1 MAMQRPSGPTFVS
14 IPADDWDRTTLP
26 VAPRKVARGFAPD
39 PAPLAELADAIAR
52 SNNPVLVFG
61 SAVDRDGAFDLA
73 VQLAER
79 MNAPVW
85 EAPTSSRASFPE
97 DHPLFAGFLPA
108 IPERLSQLLAPH
120 DLVVVIGAPV
130 FTFHVPGDAA
140 IFRSGA
146 AIYQII
152 DDPAAAAR
160 APNTTSILGA
170 PALSLAALLALLA
183 PATRARP
190 NPRPAAPPV
199 PARDPMPIEFVMLA
213 IAQAT
218 TPETIVVEEAPSHR
232 PAMQRYLPIRR
243 SGGFY
248 TMASG
253 GLGYGLP
260 AAVGVALAQ
269 RRRVVCIIGDG
280 SAMYSIQA
288 LWTAVSYELPLTVL
302 VLNNGGYGA
311 LKSFGRIM
319 QSDNVP
325 GMELP
330 GIDFLA
336 LATAF
341 GCKSIRVD
349 RAQELAEVLSAA
361 LREGG
366 PMLVEIAVDPETGA
380 VY

>member
-1 MAMQRPSGPTFVS
+1 
-14 IPADDWDRTTLP
+14 
-26 VAPRKVARGFAPD
+26 
-39 PAPLAELADAIAR
+39 
-52 SNNPVLVFG
+52 
-61 SAVDRDGAFDLA
+61 
-73 VQLAER
+73 
-79 MNAPVW
+79 
-85 EAPTSSRASFPE
+85 
-97 DHPLFAGFLPA
+97 
-108 IPERLSQLLAPH
+108 
-120 DLVVVIGAPV
+120 
-130 FTFHVPGDAA
+130 
-140 IFRSGA
+140 
-146 AIYQII
+146 
-152 DDPAAAAR
+152 
-160 APNTTSILGA
+160 
-170 PALSLAALLALLA
+170 
-183 PATRARP
+183 
-190 NPRPAAPPV
+190 
-199 PARDPMPIEFVMLA
+199 
-213 IAQAT
+213 
-218 TPETIVVEEAPSHR
+218 
-232 PAMQRYLPIRR
+232 
-243 SGGFY
+243 
-248 TMASG
+248 MASG